1 MRTFAVI
8 LGAALAIVAS
18 GCGATTR
25 GGYPTTVHSP
35 VYPTLSSAIAT
46 FVSREH
52 GKDKDSGLTVQLLR
66 NNGELVGDIYA
77 NGIKFDDHSS
87 SGPFSLSLTGG
98 PFTTRDINDGQVR
111 IRLMPDGRDDWT
123 FDLHL
128 TMRFSDGRVQNFMW
142 RGVRLDNTTV
152 ERVLALE
159 PARTS

>member
-8 LGAALAIVAS
+8 LVAAMAIVAS

-25 GGYPTTVHSP
+25 GGYPTSAQSP

-46 FVSREH
+46 FVSRDH

-87 SGPFSLSLTGG
+87 SGPFALSLTGG
-98 PFTTRDINDGQVR
+98 PFTTRDISDGQVR
-111 IRLMPDGRDDWT
+111 VRLTPDGRDDWT

-128 TMRFSDGRVQNFMW
+128 TMRFSDGTARNFMW
-142 RGVRLDNTTV
+142 RGIRLDHSNP
-152 ERVLALE
+152 ERVVTLG
-159 PARTS
+159 PARS